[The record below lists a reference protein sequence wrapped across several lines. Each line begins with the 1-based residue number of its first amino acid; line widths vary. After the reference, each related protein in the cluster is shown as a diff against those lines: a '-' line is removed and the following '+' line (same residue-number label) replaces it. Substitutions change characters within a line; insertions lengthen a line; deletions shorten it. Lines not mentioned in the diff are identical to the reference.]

1 MLVMEKPVSTFVI
14 HLLILEIEAS
24 LNLKRELTALGHT
37 VHTTP
42 DSEELVTYPADD
54 AAPSAIV
61 IVSDDRHRKELRSIV
76 RDTAVDT
83 SQPVVVVAPELGEA
97 DRLGLLR
104 GGAIA
109 IIENTYSVREI
120 ALRIHRLLDLRK
132 PEAEGAKASR
142 QVWYHGE
149 HELVIDEN
157 AHKVFLNDRYVRL
170 TETEWRLLHYL
181 SSRWDAICA
190 REAIIH
196 ESMGYNDAYPYLRS
210 LDAHVKNLRKKL
222 DNPGWI
228 ETVRGYGYQFMGQQ
242 EPK

>member
-1 MLVMEKPVSTFVI
+1 MIATGDQVSTFAI
-14 HLLILEIEAS
+14 RLLILEIETS
-24 LNLKRELTALGHT
+24 LHLKRELTTLGHA

-42 DSEELVTYPADD
+42 DVEELLLPPADPD
-54 AAPSAIV
+54 VPSATV
-61 IVSDDRHRKELRSIV
+61 IVSDDRHRKDLRSIV
-76 RDTAVDT
+76 ADTALDA
-83 SQPVVVVAPELGEA
+83 SRPVIVVAPELGEA

-120 ALRIHRLLDLRK
+120 ALRIHRLLDLRA
-132 PEAEGAKASR
+132 PEAETVATER
-142 QVWYHGE
+142 QTWLYGKHK
-149 HELVIDEN
+149 LVIDEN
-157 AHKVFLNDRYVRL
+157 AHKVFLDDRYIRL

-181 SSRWDAICA
+181 ASRWDAICA

-196 ESMGYNDAYPYLRS
+196 ESMGYSDAYPYLRS

-228 ETVRGYGYQFMGQQ
+228 ETVRGYGYQFMGQH
-242 EPK
+242 KH